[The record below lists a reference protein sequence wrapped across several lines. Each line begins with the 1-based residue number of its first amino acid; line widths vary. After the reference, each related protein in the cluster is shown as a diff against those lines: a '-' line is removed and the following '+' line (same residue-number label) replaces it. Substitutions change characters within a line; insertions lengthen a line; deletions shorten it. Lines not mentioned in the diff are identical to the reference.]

1 MSTPQGPPVV
11 GPPRG
16 AADERLRV
24 WAVAVIVVLLV
35 LVWQVVDVTYLS
47 AHEPP
52 HRYAPLAP
60 GQVARSRT
68 ADFRLLSLSQTAR
81 WGRDD
86 DGQPASPDAGAVW
99 VVAQL
104 EVTPRVHEDY
114 LLCLFTV
121 VSTDARSWE
130 SVDHGGP
137 IADGESCAPDPEHV
151 ELGTTYR
158 FRQGFQVPAG
168 EAERIAGLAMP
179 SFSGRAYQ
187 VLRPPG

>member
-1 MSTPQGPPVV
+1 VSTPQGPPVV
-11 GPPRG
+11 GLRRG
-16 AADERLRV
+16 GAPERLRV
-24 WAVAVIVVLLV
+24 WAGAVIAVLLV
-35 LVWQVVDVTYLS
+35 LVWLVVDVTYLS

-52 HRYAPLAP
+52 STYAPLAP

-68 ADFRLLSLSQTAR
+68 ADFRLLSLTQTDH

-86 DGQPASPDAGAVW
+86 DGRPASPDAGAVW

-114 LLCLFTV
+114 LLCLFTL
-121 VSTDARSWE
+121 VSTDARSWDY
-130 SVDHGGP
+130 VGFGGP
-137 IADGESCAPDPEHV
+137 LADGETCAPDPEHV

-158 FRQGFQVPAG
+158 FRQGFQVPAT
-168 EAERIAGLAMP
+168 EAGRIAGVAMP

-187 VLRPPG
+187 VLRPPD